1 MASIVTRSRSGA
13 KKKNNNTTINGSMI
27 YQDTNTGS
35 LDETG
40 SSNSNNSKDKRRK
53 SKSKRKKRNR
63 AAFNDVSNNQQQD
76 GSSGSSSRRG
86 GAKKAKVSSRSRSK
100 SKSSK
105 SSKRSKSKVKKKN
118 GGRAQQQQ
126 AQVQPPPSQR
136 LDTLPTDDVID
147 LTSVEDSTTNNTAT
161 DNGNAQLPPAP
172 PAPQAMIRHVTEGIP
187 PRITT
192 TSTTNNNNMLIR
204 PRVGQSSLTLPQ
216 SKTIELNNTDA
227 PPLPLKVVKRPN
239 IINIDAAHTRDPR
252 YATTYANDIYAF
264 RKQHELLYR
273 PQGDFLKNFQ
283 KDITSNMRAILVDW
297 LVEVAE
303 EYNLRQVTLFTSV
316 NYIDRCLALFQVTR
330 HQLQLL
336 GCACMLIASKY
347 EEIYAPCVDEFVYIS
362 DNTYSHEQVLRM
374 ESKVLGY
381 LKFRLT
387 VCTIMT
393 FLPRYLRASHAED
406 THNNEEEKKRCEHLA
421 NYFAELALQDYEM
434 VHYRQSTIAASCV
447 SLARRT
453 LKQNVVWHKTLQHY
467 TGYDLNDIKTC
478 EMRLLNRHQNIRYDK
493 LQAVRRKNS
502 SQEFMK
508 VAYLNP
514 IGSLEN

>member
-1 MASIVTRSRSGA
+1 MTSIVTRSRSGA
-13 KKKNNNTTINGSMI
+13 KKNNAALSSNMI

-35 LDETG
+35 LDDTST
-40 SSNSNNSKDKRRK
+40 SSSNNSKDKKQKLK
-53 SKSKRKKRNR
+53 SKKKKRSR
-63 AAFNDVSNNQQQD
+63 AAFNDVSNNQQQ
-76 GSSGSSSRRG
+76 GSSSSSNSSMRG
-86 GAKKAKVSSRSRSK
+86 AAKKAKVSSRSRSK

-105 SSKRSKSKVKKKN
+105 SRKRSKSKVKKN
-118 GGRAQQQQ
+118 GGKAQQQ
-126 AQVQPPPSQR
+126 PSE
-136 LDTLPTDDVID
+136 TSENVID
-147 LTSVEDSTTNNTAT
+147 LTNAEVSTTRNNSSNGASATAQLVVEAMPPRMTAT
-161 DNGNAQLPPAP
+161 
-172 PAPQAMIRHVTEGIP
+172 
-187 PRITT
+187 
-192 TSTTNNNNMLIR
+192 TSNNNDDNIQHSRSL
-204 PRVGQSSLTLPQ
+204 GLSSLPLP
-216 SKTIELNNTDA
+216 KRKPIELNNNDA
-227 PPLPLKVVKRPN
+227 PPLPLKVIKQTPV
-239 IINIDAAHTRDPR
+239 NIDAAFANDPR

-283 KDITSNMRAILVDW
+283 SDITPNMRAILVDW

-362 DNTYSHEQVLRM
+362 DNTYSHDQVLRM

-406 THNNEEEKKRCEHLA
+406 TFANEEEKRRFEYLA
-421 NYFAELALQDYEM
+421 NYFAEIALQDYEM
-434 VHYRQSTIAASCV
+434 VHYRQSTIAASCI

-453 LKQNVVWHKTLQHY
+453 LKMTTIWHKTLAHY

-478 EMRLLNRHQNIRYDK
+478 ELRLLNRHQNIRFDK

-508 VAYLNP
+508 VASIDPLRR
-514 IGSLEN
+514 LEN